1 MMFLIKP
8 KWIFILLLLVVF
20 ATCLKIKETLKGFEK
35 EKIKVEKKM
44 NSMRLGNY
52 LRRLMLKNNNL
63 ITENMVFL
71 ESTDFNIE
79 NKDINYN
86 DMNTDGENDVDFK
99 SRVFAF
105 KWVSFLLI

>member
-8 KWIFILLLLVVF
+8 NRITILLLLVVF
-20 ATCLKIKETLKGFEK
+20 ASSLKIKVALKGFDK
-35 EKIKVEKKM
+35 EKLKVEKKM

-63 ITENMVFL
+63 ITDNMVFL
-71 ESTDFNIE
+71 ESDDFNIE

-86 DMNTDGENDVDFK
+86 DMNTEGENDVDFK

-105 KWVSFLLI
+105 KWV

>member
-1 MMFLIKP
+1 MFLIKP
-8 KWIFILLLLVVF
+8 NKIFILLLLVVF
-20 ATCLKIKETLKGFEK
+20 ATSLKIKETLKGFEK
-35 EKIKVEKKM
+35 EKIKIEKKM

-52 LRRLMLKNNNL
+52 LRRLMMKNNNL

-99 SRVFAF
+99 SRVYAF
-105 KWVSFLLI
+105 KWVSFHLI